1 MAKAKQRFSVL
12 TDLFKYP
19 NPASFMTGGMYVF
32 ADPYA
37 YTSHGV
43 YSYREQMRVNHL
55 CGCTVIRDLHTW
67 QRLEPQYHKRFWEY
81 FDVQYGFAHKFGNGF
96 QGEISGEPLKIGP
109 WNLSRIY
116 NNGPTKAMDWI
127 AIEGYMQ
134 GTRHELVDGPNL
146 TEEEILAYNDKET
159 FWYAKKED
167 EESFVREFLARYKDN
182 GLAVIEFKNEVNGM
196 VPADY
201 NVDNYMR
208 PMYTIM
214 KEIAPDIPA
223 ILCNMGAAKTRYLND
238 TINAG
243 GLPYMDGF
251 SFHSYPY
258 PCIEY
263 GSISNIK
270 MYRDYL
276 DNNVSEPN
284 FKFAETELIFMN
296 DPYELIRRL
305 LVDIAGGAFLTC
317 GIPWRTYYA
326 IDSSSWTTHLN
337 TGSLIP
343 SHFAV
348 MANALNYIMAGDSH
362 LTGFVDS
369 LENVLVAFFEKNT
382 VAGKEYIVVLTPGN
396 YAGTVPIF
404 KNLSL
409 DGIEYQAYDET
420 GQKISLTNL
429 NPFLL
434 TQDVLYLKSRNPALI
449 DAFQN
454 SDVEYVQY
462 PGYKRIIHKNDS
474 SFISGSIMNNGGK
487 SYELGC
493 VCRKFSIGETD
504 KLESVLNGNT
514 ITTEDKE
521 IHNGLDVIQ
530 LSQPQ
535 TQGNYIYLSSEF
547 YNSDDTEL
555 ALNLSASGLVE
566 VTPFL
571 NGVKISDPIQM
582 PVQDLLKDWILE
594 NILPQTGKNLLE
606 LFIKT
611 DDIANL
617 NSISVKITEPEHRQ
631 MCKTVYLSDYTDLT
645 VTPGTFLELENLR
658 MSNPTTNIY
667 EAIDK
672 DTRSIASFRS
682 TASDNVH
689 AVIFSFAD
697 DKAYAVSKYSIRPT
711 RRYSKDWDFEG
722 SNDKINWTTLDAVTD
737 YAFGLHGTY
746 TGNLTNQ
753 TPYKYYRIN
762 FKILSRGLE
771 YAELN
776 IYRKQP

>member
-1 MAKAKQRFSVL
+1 
-12 TDLFKYP
+12 
-19 NPASFMTGGMYVF
+19 
-32 ADPYA
+32 
-37 YTSHGV
+37 
-43 YSYREQMRVNHL
+43 
-55 CGCTVIRDLHTW
+55 
-67 QRLEPQYHKRFWEY
+67 
-81 FDVQYGFAHKFGNGF
+81 
-96 QGEISGEPLKIGP
+96 
-109 WNLSRIY
+109 
-116 NNGPTKAMDWI
+116 
-127 AIEGYMQ
+127 
-134 GTRHELVDGPNL
+134 
-146 TEEEILAYNDKET
+146 
-159 FWYAKKED
+159 
-167 EESFVREFLARYKDN
+167 
-182 GLAVIEFKNEVNGM
+182 
-196 VPADY
+196 
-201 NVDNYMR
+201 
-208 PMYTIM
+208 
-214 KEIAPDIPA
+214 
-223 ILCNMGAAKTRYLND
+223 
-238 TINAG
+238 
-243 GLPYMDGF
+243 
-251 SFHSYPY
+251 
-258 PCIEY
+258 
-263 GSISNIK
+263 
-270 MYRDYL
+270 
-276 DNNVSEPN
+276 
-284 FKFAETELIFMN
+284 
-296 DPYELIRRL
+296 
-305 LVDIAGGAFLTC
+305 
-317 GIPWRTYYA
+317 
-326 IDSSSWTTHLN
+326 
-337 TGSLIP
+337 
-343 SHFAV
+343 
-348 MANALNYIMAGDSH
+348 
-362 LTGFVDS
+362 
-369 LENVLVAFFEKNT
+369 
-382 VAGKEYIVVLTPGN
+382 
-396 YAGTVPIF
+396 
-404 KNLSL
+404 
-409 DGIEYQAYDET
+409 
-420 GQKISLTNL
+420 
-429 NPFLL
+429 
-434 TQDVLYLKSRNPALI
+434 
-449 DAFQN
+449 
-454 SDVEYVQY
+454 
-462 PGYKRIIHKNDS
+462 
-474 SFISGSIMNNGGK
+474 
-487 SYELGC
+487 
-493 VCRKFSIGETD
+493 
-504 KLESVLNGNT
+504 
-514 ITTEDKE
+514 
-521 IHNGLDVIQ
+521 LDVIQ